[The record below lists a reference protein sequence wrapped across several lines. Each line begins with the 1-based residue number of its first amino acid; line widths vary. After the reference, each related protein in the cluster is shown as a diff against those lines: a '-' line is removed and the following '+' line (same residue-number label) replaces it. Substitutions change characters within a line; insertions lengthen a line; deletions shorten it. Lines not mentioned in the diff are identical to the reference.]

1 MKTAFKLD
9 AHPRRPHPPLSAPPA
24 HYFDQLPTRVM
35 ARRPARP
42 RALAGGAAWWALLPG
57 ALRTGLASVAVLGGF
72 AGSFWLNGLGGPG
85 APAVSARAATAALD
99 AVPQPELVAYLLR
112 PSTRLDAAD
121 LAPLVAARPGMAEAF
136 LQPSP
141 AELNEALDAQAAED
155 SHYL

>member
-9 AHPRRPHPPLSAPPA
+9 AHPRRPLPPLSAPPA

-35 ARRPARP
+35 ARRPALP

-72 AGSFWLNGLGGPG
+72 AGSFWLSGLGSAG

-99 AVPQPELVAYLLR
+99 AVPQTELVAYLLR
-112 PSTRLDAAD
+112 PSARLDAAD
-121 LAPLVAARPGMAEAF
+121 LAHLVAARPGMAETF

-155 SHYL
+155 VRYL